1 VREEEPADRAW
12 NSMLARIAAEESDRR
27 LRAAEQ
33 ALNRVRV

>member
-1 VREEEPADRAW
+1 M
-12 NSMLARIAAEESDRR
+12 NLGLAPYFRRFELPWAQSEESERR